1 MKTIPDLEMT
11 NAVNRKI
18 ISYQNEMLLEKLAQ
32 IKSLKIAVTFWHRKY
47 MFVADVLFKK
57 ER

>member
-32 IKSLKIAVTFWHRKY
+32 IKSLKIAVNFWHRKY